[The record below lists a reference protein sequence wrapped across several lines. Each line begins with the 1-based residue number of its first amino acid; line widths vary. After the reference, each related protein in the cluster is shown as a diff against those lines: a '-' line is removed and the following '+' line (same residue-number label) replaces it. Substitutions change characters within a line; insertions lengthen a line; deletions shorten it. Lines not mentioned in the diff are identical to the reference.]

1 MNILYLQS
9 ALTCNKWWLYFF
21 FFFFFLGYEV
31 NISLALVEMVSI
43 LVKSLGAI
51 HVEASDVYK

>member
-1 MNILYLQS
+1 MVVVFLFL
-9 ALTCNKWWLYFF
+9 
-21 FFFFFLGYEV
+21 FFFLGYEV